1 MDPKAKTQLVER
13 VKWIIG
19 MIDLQYFEEG
29 VLVLRDVA
37 NEWLVARSKKA
48 KSTRSRAQRKKS

>member
-19 MIDLQYFEEG
+19 MIALQYFEEG
-29 VLVLRDVA
+29 VLVIRDVA

-48 KSTRSRAQRKKS
+48 KATKSRARRKKS